1 MSLSLRN
8 EPYLPVFIIAKRY
21 YDMNIKIIR
30 ILLVGVSVLIS
41 SSCMKSQ
48 EKAEFELARLNALDS
63 GVADQ
68 VYSFFT
74 AIENQN
80 YVALYEF
87 GSDEFKR
94 NFPKDWFLQAIEN
107 WSVEKLDV
115 LSINESHGLGFY
127 LIISY
132 KESNTDISNE
142 LLEVFFWKIDD
153 GKMADGVSPSF

>member
-1 MSLSLRN
+1 
-8 EPYLPVFIIAKRY
+8 
-21 YDMNIKIIR
+21 MNIKIIR

-48 EKAEFELARLNALDS
+48 EKAKFELARLNALDA

-74 AIENQN
+74 AIEDQN

-94 NFPKDWFLQAIEN
+94 NFPQDWFLQAIEN
-107 WSVEKLDV
+107 WSVEKLDI
-115 LSINESHGLGFY
+115 LSINESPGLGFY

-153 GKMADGVSPSF
+153 GDPRFLHFPFRGSGVHDLLNLVSLYERG